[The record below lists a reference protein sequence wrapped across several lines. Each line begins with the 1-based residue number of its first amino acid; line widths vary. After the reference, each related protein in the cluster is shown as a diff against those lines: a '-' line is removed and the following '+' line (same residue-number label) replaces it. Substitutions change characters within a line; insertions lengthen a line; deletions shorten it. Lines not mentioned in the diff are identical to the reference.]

1 MFLII
6 CIGVLVIC
14 FNVVLQS
21 ITTVYS
27 LKYLHRFN
35 SKRNKVSIKEVLVQM
50 SLSISFLTL
59 LHGLQCIIWA
69 CVFYFNPAI
78 DNLYNFNEALYF
90 SLVTFTTVGYGD
102 VVIETEWKLLAGL
115 EAINGIMMVGWSTTL
130 MFSYLQVILKK
141 NISNKD

>member
-1 MFLII
+1 
-6 CIGVLVIC
+6 
-14 FNVVLQS
+14 
-21 ITTVYS
+21 
-27 LKYLHRFN
+27 
-35 SKRNKVSIKEVLVQM
+35 M

-59 LHGLQCIIWA
+59 LHGLQCVIWA

-115 EAINGIMMVGWSTTL
+115 EAINGIMMVGWSTAL